1 MTATIYIS
9 GRNCARYVT
18 RSLLSLTRQT
28 WQDFH
33 VVFVDDASTDD
44 TAAQAREVLSRHF
57 AGRHRLVV
65 NPAPQG
71 KAANAFELLG
81 RDGSEF
87 TAILDADDELIHDGA
102 LAQMADAYARGY
114 DIVWTQYVT
123 DDGRRGGNGPLDP
136 TRAPRGQRW
145 LTSHFFSFRTE
156 LFAQVP
162 AALLQDDE
170 GRWLQCAC
178 DFAIA
183 FPLLDQTRRY
193 LHLPIEAYR
202 YTASNPQSHHNQAGP
217 SQTLSSPAQQASA
230 KLVLSRPALPCTRP
244 LETHP
249 DSLIQL
255 TQRLQAA
262 QTARAEQIA
271 RSTEQR
277 LARMPFRTLALQ
289 RLVQQEKVPAAWLG
303 DAGGWALDAEFL
315 SHMIDVLD
323 RHAQPRVLEFGSGR
337 GSKILATLIASRGG
351 SLHSIEHDAVWAER
365 TGQDFERH
373 GLAAHARV
381 LHCPLVDVSFF
392 EQPGRFY
399 DLSSLD
405 PELRFDVVII
415 DGPPAQTCKLARLPS
430 LAAIAPQLAPTG
442 FHILLDDYERPEEQ
456 QIVEIWKKIVPDLHY
471 ERLDFD
477 KSVCQIT
484 S

>member
-162 AALLQDDE
+162 AALLQDDD

-202 YTASNPQSHHNQAGP
+202 YTATNPQSHHNQAGP
-217 SQTLSSPAQQASA
+217 SQVLSSPAQQASA
-230 KLVLSRPALPCTRP
+230 RLVLSRPALPCTRP
-244 LETHP
+244 LETHLG
-249 DSLIQL
+249 SILNL
-255 TQRLQAA
+255 VYMMQAKN
-262 QTARAEQIA
+262 TARQISIEEKNNSEYFQKKNQWEETNEIIFYFLKILKKINNANVLQLGGSGKTNKIIEKINYHGGSITILDNAEIESTNNKFGTLPMIDINFLGENCVFFDLEKIESEDAFDLCIILNPTKLISKFSKLPSIPLVYNIINKNPINIIIA
-271 RSTEQR
+271 IESNEDENNI
-277 LARMPFRTLALQ
+277 F
-289 RLVQQEKVPAAWLG
+289 K
-303 DAGGWALDAEFL
+303 FL
-315 SHMIDVLD
+315 SEIPELIVHKI
-323 RHAQPRVLEFGSGR
+323 GST
-337 GSKILATLIASRGG
+337 SKII
-351 SLHSIEHDAVWAER
+351 HIE
-365 TGQDFERH
+365 
-373 GLAAHARV
+373 
-381 LHCPLVDVSFF
+381 SN
-392 EQPGRFY
+392 
-399 DLSSLD
+399 
-405 PELRFDVVII
+405 
-415 DGPPAQTCKLARLPS
+415 
-430 LAAIAPQLAPTG
+430 
-442 FHILLDDYERPEEQ
+442 
-456 QIVEIWKKIVPDLHY
+456 
-471 ERLDFD
+471 
-477 KSVCQIT
+477 
-484 S
+484 